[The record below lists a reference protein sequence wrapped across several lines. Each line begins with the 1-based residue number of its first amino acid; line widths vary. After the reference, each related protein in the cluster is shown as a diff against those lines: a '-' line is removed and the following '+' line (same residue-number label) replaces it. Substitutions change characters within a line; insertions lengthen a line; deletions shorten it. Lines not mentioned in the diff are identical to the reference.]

1 MPNELNKIKNS
12 VPDSRS
18 ALSQQKE
25 LASQFESP
33 GAGRHPIWPRFNS
46 AR

>member
-1 MPNELNKIKNS
+1 MPNELNKIKTP
-12 VPDSRS
+12 VPDGGS
-18 ALSQQKE
+18 ALGQQKE

-33 GAGRHPIWPRFNS
+33 GKRPGRVDTLFNS